1 MRPSLVAAFAVATLA
16 VAATTLPALA
26 AAPPP
31 EAKVV
36 GDAISCVNIRGIR
49 QTQVRDDQTIDFMM
63 NGGKVYRNTLPNR
76 CPQLGFERA
85 FGYETSQ
92 SQLCNVDIITVLVQA
107 GGIRRGASCGLG
119 KFTPVELAPKPKR

>member
-1 MRPSLVAAFAVATLA
+1 MRPSLVAAFAVAAT
-16 VAATTLPALA
+16 TTLPALA